1 MRRIRHHE
9 AGIRYQCVA
18 GGMPRLFEK
27 DNANWQERKTEMND
41 KPVTDRIEHDV
52 VSFIKAAAAVFIVAL
67 AVLLIMGGL

>member
-27 DNANWQERKTEMND
+27 DNANWQERKSQMND
-41 KPVTDRIEHDV
+41 KPVTDRV
-52 VSFIKAAAAVFIVAL
+52 VPEVIAFIKALL
-67 AVLLIMGGL
+67 AVLIAALAAYLIMGG